1 MRKLLLIIQE
11 LIIVNCIL
19 GMIAF
24 LSITVQA
31 KGRVLDEP
39 MAKEIT
45 GIGNYGIENPS
56 KPIIDEAWQGNYV
69 YFGEYDMDNDGK
81 KEPVKYRVLSKC
93 TTDFSG
99 NDSTVKTMLLDC
111 DNVFLPDGDKGM
123 IFHEL
128 NYAVDDSK
136 WNNSILREYLN
147 NDFLTSSFSLQEQA
161 AIANSVKENVA
172 ESDGDA
178 CDFQPQR
185 WTALSGDKIFLLD
198 AREVRNESYGYSNEQ
213 WGADN
218 RGKICIQK
226 PTMWEWWL
234 RSEEEYPTL
243 PENEGMGAGVIAS
256 KAVGCL
262 FVNEY
267 CGVSPVLNV
276 RLSDILMVSIVEG
289 TAGQT
294 GAAYKLT
301 LIDPA
306 MKIRPEQSTN
316 AQSEEQVTVP
326 YRLTGADIDNAT
338 WVSVL
343 FTKKD
348 ILTADGYYD
357 AGEAIY
363 IPNVDQDGKA
373 VFSIPE
379 EYRNK
384 ECGTDY
390 HVYLIAE
397 NVNGEKETDYAKGM
411 DPNRV
416 MTEEE
421 ARKQLEEDI
430 RNRFP
435 DEIVDIIL
443 ENHGTLTQNQLDAL
457 VALRFNNTAFTIKKS
472 QEFMEVLKEKDY
484 LDEEIRR
491 KIASQFMTY
500 SLQNDKRLEGLVKRS
515 AAEAIVFLENNY
527 LTEYDDL
534 YSDPDVIEI
543 YRNFLIKYEV
553 DNLDE
558 YLEYLE

>member
-1 MRKLLLIIQE
+1 
-11 LIIVNCIL
+11 
-19 GMIAF
+19 
-24 LSITVQA
+24 
-31 KGRVLDEP
+31 
-39 MAKEIT
+39 
-45 GIGNYGIENPS
+45 
-56 KPIIDEAWQGNYV
+56 
-69 YFGEYDMDNDGK
+69 MDNDGK

-172 ESDGDA
+172 ESDGDV
-178 CDFQPQR
+178 CDIQPQR

-198 AREVRNESYGYSNEQ
+198 AREVRNESYGYSDEQ

-276 RLSDILMVSIVEG
+276 RLSDVLMVSIVEG

-306 MKIRPEQSTN
+306 MEIRPEQSTS

-326 YRLTGADIDNAT
+326 IDLQGRTLIMQHGYRFCSQRKTSLQRTVIMMPGKQFIFRMWIRTVKQYFRFQRNTG
-338 WVSVL
+338 
-343 FTKKD
+343 
-348 ILTADGYYD
+348 
-357 AGEAIY
+357 
-363 IPNVDQDGKA
+363 
-373 VFSIPE
+373 
-379 EYRNK
+379 
-384 ECGTDY
+384 
-390 HVYLIAE
+390 
-397 NVNGEKETDYAKGM
+397 
-411 DPNRV
+411 
-416 MTEEE
+416 
-421 ARKQLEEDI
+421 I
-430 RNRFP
+430 RNAEP
-435 DEIVDIIL
+435 IIM
-443 ENHGTLTQNQLDAL
+443 
-457 VALRFNNTAFTIKKS
+457 FI
-472 QEFMEVLKEKDY
+472 
-484 LDEEIRR
+484 
-491 KIASQFMTY
+491 
-500 SLQNDKRLEGLVKRS
+500 
-515 AAEAIVFLENNY
+515 
-527 LTEYDDL
+527 
-534 YSDPDVIEI
+534 
-543 YRNFLIKYEV
+543 
-553 DNLDE
+553 
-558 YLEYLE
+558 

>member
-19 GMIAF
+19 GMFVF

-326 YRLTGADIDNAT
+326 YACPNDAYWSLGQLVHRRDNIMKQRTRSVSLQIDYEEYVKADTANKKRLIIDNILESVKS
-338 WVSVL
+338 VSKKEKINYSL
-343 FTKKD
+343 F
-348 ILTADGYYD
+348 
-357 AGEAIY
+357 
-363 IPNVDQDGKA
+363 
-373 VFSIPE
+373 
-379 EYRNK
+379 
-384 ECGTDY
+384 
-390 HVYLIAE
+390 
-397 NVNGEKETDYAKGM
+397 
-411 DPNRV
+411 
-416 MTEEE
+416 
-421 ARKQLEEDI
+421 EEDV
-430 RNRFP
+430 REFCDNNN
-435 DEIVDIIL
+435 II
-443 ENHGTLTQNQLDAL
+443 
-457 VALRFNNTAFTIKKS
+457 I
-472 QEFMEVLKEKDY
+472 
-484 LDEEIRR
+484 
-491 KIASQFMTY
+491 
-500 SLQNDKRLEGLVKRS
+500 
-515 AAEAIVFLENNY
+515 
-527 LTEYDDL
+527 
-534 YSDPDVIEI
+534 
-543 YRNFLIKYEV
+543 
-553 DNLDE
+553 
-558 YLEYLE
+558 

>member
-1 MRKLLLIIQE
+1 MF
-11 LIIVNCIL
+11 V
-19 GMIAF
+19 F

-343 FTKKD
+343 FTSN
-348 ILTADGYYD
+348 LY
-357 AGEAIY
+357 
-363 IPNVDQDGKA
+363 
-373 VFSIPE
+373 S
-379 EYRNK
+379 
-384 ECGTDY
+384 ECGS
-390 HVYLIAE
+390 
-397 NVNGEKETDYAKGM
+397 G
-411 DPNRV
+411 R
-416 MTEEE
+416 
-421 ARKQLEEDI
+421 
-430 RNRFP
+430 
-435 DEIVDIIL
+435 
-443 ENHGTLTQNQLDAL
+443 
-457 VALRFNNTAFTIKKS
+457 
-472 QEFMEVLKEKDY
+472 
-484 LDEEIRR
+484 
-491 KIASQFMTY
+491 
-500 SLQNDKRLEGLVKRS
+500 
-515 AAEAIVFLENNY
+515 
-527 LTEYDDL
+527 
-534 YSDPDVIEI
+534 
-543 YRNFLIKYEV
+543 
-553 DNLDE
+553 
-558 YLEYLE
+558 